1 MKIFSLEENKVSLS
15 VLWILLKI
23 TKNCTVKMTGNLE
36 YKILEE
42 QKYAFS
48 IIGFLLTAA
57 REVVLGGKS

>member
-1 MKIFSLEENKVSLS
+1 
-15 VLWILLKI
+15 
-23 TKNCTVKMTGNLE
+23 MTGNLE

-48 IIGFLLTAA
+48 RIGFLLTAA

>member
-48 IIGFLLTAA
+48 RIGFLLTAA